1 MAKSHALF
9 LLLLLLLVDA
19 CRPSHQQDQNKISS
33 NDLAALA
40 AVKDSL
46 TDIPGSNFFSTWDFT
61 SPDPCSA
68 FSGITCSLNR
78 VTILTLGTGVSS
90 SRGLA
95 GFLSPSVSNL
105 TELTQLVLYP
115 GLVTGPIPP
124 QLGLLSNLRVLSL
137 TNNRLKGPIPSSLS
151 SLPNLHTL
159 DLSYNQLT
167 GTVPP
172 GLFTGLSQL
181 KVMILASNQ
190 LSGEL
195 PRIVSAEILHLDLKD
210 NSLTGTLPL
219 RLPSTIRYLS
229 ASKNMM
235 WGPLDGLQSLSEL
248 GFLDLSMNQFSGPIP
263 SSLLRPPL
271 SSLFLQR
278 NNLSG
283 GVPSSLPSSSLM
295 YGEGSI
301 VDLSH
306 NLLTGELSPVLAAVE
321 TLFLNNNRLTGR
333 VPEEYVKNVYGG
345 STKTLYLQHNYITG
359 FPLEAGL
366 GLPDT
371 VSLCLTYN
379 CMVPSV
385 GFKGCPAAS
394 DGEQLSRP
402 ESQCVVF
409 NHGRSI
415 P

>member
-19 CRPSHQQDQNKISS
+19 CRPSHQQDQNRISS
-33 NDLAALA
+33 DDLAALA

-78 VTILTLGTGVSS
+78 VTILTLGNGVSS
-90 SRGLA
+90 ARGLA

-137 TNNRLKGPIPSSLS
+137 SNNRLKGPIPSSLS
-151 SLPNLHTL
+151 LLPSLHTL

-195 PRIVSAEILHLDLKD
+195 PRIVSAGILHLDLKD

-235 WGPLDGLQSLSEL
+235 WGSLNGLQSLSEFRVSRL
-248 GFLDLSMNQFSGPIP
+248 KHEPIQWAHTFL
-263 SSLLRPPL
+263 SLEAPL

-283 GVPSSLPSSSLM
+283 GVPTSLPSSIFNVRRGINRGL
-295 YGEGSI
+295 EPQ
-301 VDLSH
+301 
-306 NLLTGELSPVLAAVE
+306 SPD
-321 TLFLNNNRLTGR
+321 R
-333 VPEEYVKNVYGG
+333 VQG
-345 STKTLYLQHNYITG
+345 
-359 FPLEAGL
+359 
-366 GLPDT
+366 
-371 VSLCLTYN
+371 
-379 CMVPSV
+379 M
-385 GFKGCPAAS
+385 PAAS
-394 DGEQLSRP
+394 GGEQLSRP